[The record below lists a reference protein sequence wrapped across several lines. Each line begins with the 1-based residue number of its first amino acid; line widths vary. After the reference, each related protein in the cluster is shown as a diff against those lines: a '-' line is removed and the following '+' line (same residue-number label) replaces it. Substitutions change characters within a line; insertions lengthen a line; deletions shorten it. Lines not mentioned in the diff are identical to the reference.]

1 MEEGTIAR
9 LLRPMSNTAT
19 RSTTAALVA
28 AFLGWMFDGFE
39 MGLFPLTGRDALKE
53 LLGPN
58 AGTQLNDW
66 FGVIVAMFLVGAATG
81 GVVFGWLGDRIGRVK
96 AMSLSIFTY
105 AIFTGL
111 CGIARNAE
119 EIAIYR
125 FIAALGMGG
134 EWSLGVALV
143 NEIWPGKSRV
153 LVAGLIGAAANVG
166 YLLGGFLSLGLSDVL
181 GAVNGA
187 LLAVGVGV
195 DSVNAL
201 LANNGWRIL
210 MMSGAVPA
218 FLVFFIQIFVGESES
233 WLEEKRKGSTD
244 HWATKDL
251 FGVLIGCAAAM
262 GIVWIWMPKVTQI
275 PTWLAIVGTLIGL
288 AVTLLGYLY
297 PVWRYLGRAESTME
311 FSRMFI
317 IKRMLLGAALAGV
330 ALMGTWGAVQ
340 WAPKW
345 AEELAGNPA
354 LHAKDWAQIW
364 TATGAIISTML
375 AAILS
380 DRFGRRNT
388 YTALCIATIGAA
400 LLFYQTNTAYT
411 NWFLFTGFLLGGISA
426 SFYGFF
432 PLYFPELFPTQVRA
446 TGQGFCF
453 NFGRVLAAIGALQT
467 ATLTAFFDGS
477 FAKAGSTMCGIY
489 AIGIFIVWLCPETKG
504 KALPK

>member
-1 MEEGTIAR
+1 MTSPSAGTAR
-9 LLRPMSNTAT
+9 TF
-19 RSTTAALVA
+19 ALIA

-53 LLGPN
+53 LLGGS
-58 AGTQLNDW
+58 AATELNNW
-66 FGVIVAMFLVGAATG
+66 FGVIMAMFLVGAATG

-111 CGIARNAE
+111 CGIARQAE
-119 EIAIYR
+119 EIAAYR
-125 FIAALGMGG
+125 FIASLGMGG

-143 NEIWPGKSRV
+143 NEVWPGKSRM

-166 YLLGGFLSLGLSDVL
+166 YLLAGFLSLGL
-181 GAVNGA
+181 AGA
-187 LLAVGVGV
+187 LDTVQSSLLACGLSQE
-195 DSVNAL
+195 SVTTM

-218 FLVFFIQIFVGESES
+218 ALVFFIQIFVGESKKWE
-233 WLEEKRKGSTD
+233 EEKARGSTD

-251 FGVLIGCAAAM
+251 FGVLIGCMSALLV
-262 GIVWIWMPKVTQI
+262 VWVWAPKTTATLSI
-275 PTWLAIVGTLIGL
+275 PVSILITITGVL
-288 AVTLLGYLY
+288 VTLLGYMY
-297 PVWRYLGRAESTME
+297 PVWQYLGRAASTDSNA
-311 FSRMFI
+311 SRPFI
-317 IKRMLLGAALAGV
+317 MKRMLLGAGLAGV

-345 AEELAGNPA
+345 AEELAGDPA

-364 TATGAIISTML
+364 TATGAIIFTMV
-375 AAILS
+375 AALMG
-380 DRFGRRNT
+380 DKLGRRIT
-388 YTALCIATIGAA
+388 YTILCIATIGAA
-400 LLFYQTNTAYT
+400 LLFYQTNSSYT
-411 NWFLFTGFLLGGISA
+411 PWFLFTGFLIGGISA

-467 ATLTAFFDGS
+467 ANLMKYFDGS
-477 FAKAGSTMCGIY
+477 FAKAGSVLCFIYLLGI
-489 AIGIFIVWLCPETKG
+489 IIVWFAPETKG
-504 KALPK
+504 RELS

>member
-1 MEEGTIAR
+1 MASNSDSSSTAR
-9 LLRPMSNTAT
+9 
-19 RSTTAALVA
+19 TAALLA

-53 LLGPN
+53 LLAGEA
-58 AGTQLNDW
+58 AGTLNNW
-66 FGVIVAMFLVGAATG
+66 FGVIMAMFLVGAATG

-111 CGIARNAE
+111 CGIAKHAE
-119 EIAIYR
+119 EIAAYR
-125 FIAALGMGG
+125 FIASLGMGG

-143 NEIWPGKSRV
+143 NEVWPGKSRM

-166 YLLGGFLSLGLSDVL
+166 YLLGGFLSLGLASVL
-181 GAVNGA
+181 GTVN
-187 LLAVGVGV
+187 
-195 DSVNAL
+195 NAL
-201 LANNGWRIL
+201 LSVGLGQETVTTLLSNNGWRIL

-218 FLVFFIQIFVGESES
+218 FLVFFIQIFVGESKKWE
-233 WLEEKRKGSTD
+233 EEKAKGSTD

-251 FGVLIGCAAAM
+251 LGVLIGCASAL
-262 GIVWIWMPKVTQI
+262 GIVWVWAPKSITIATPVAILVTV
-275 PTWLAIVGTLIGL
+275 VGLV
-288 AVTLLGYLY
+288 VTLLGYLF
-297 PVWRYLGRAESTME
+297 PVWQYLGRAGSEDPGA
-311 FSRMFI
+311 SRPFI
-317 IKRMLLGAALAGV
+317 IKRMLLGAGLAGV

-364 TATGAIISTML
+364 TATGAIIFTMV
-375 AAILS
+375 AALMG
-380 DRFGRRNT
+380 DRLGRRLT
-388 YTALCIATIGAA
+388 YSILCVATITAA
-400 LLFYQTNTAYT
+400 LLFYQTNSTYT
-411 NWFLFTGFLLGGISA
+411 NWFLFTGFLIGGISA

-467 ATLTAFFDGS
+467 ANLMNYFGGS
-477 FAKAGSTMCGIY
+477 FAKAGSVLCFIYLLGIVV
-489 AIGIFIVWLCPETKG
+489 VWFAPETKG
-504 KALPK
+504 KDLS

>member
-1 MEEGTIAR
+1 MSSPSSNSAR
-9 LLRPMSNTAT
+9 
-19 RSTTAALVA
+19 TAALLA

-53 LLGPN
+53 LLGAEG
-58 AGTQLNDW
+58 AGDLNNW
-66 FGVIVAMFLVGAATG
+66 FGVIMAMVLVGAATG

-111 CGIARNAE
+111 CGVASEAWHV
-119 EIAIYR
+119 AGYR
-125 FIAALGMGG
+125 FVASLGMGG

-143 NEIWPGKSRV
+143 NEVWPGKSRM

-166 YLLGGFLSLGLSDVL
+166 YLLGGFLSLGLSSVL
-181 GAVNGA
+181 GTVNDA
-187 LLAVGVGV
+187 LLAIGLGQQTVTT
-195 DSVNAL
+195 L
-201 LANNGWRIL
+201 LSNNGWRIL

-218 FLVFFIQIFVGESES
+218 FLVFFIQLFVGESKKWE
-233 WLEEKRKGSTD
+233 EEKAKGSTD

-251 FGVLIGCAAAM
+251 LGVLIGCTAAL
-262 GIVWIWMPKVTQI
+262 GIVYVWSPYGSLPIGISVLVTVVG
-275 PTWLAIVGTLIGL
+275 LAITL
-288 AVTLLGYLY
+288 VGYLF
-297 PVWRYLGRAESTME
+297 PVWQYLGRAASENPSHG
-311 FSRMFI
+311 RPFI
-317 IKRMLLGAALAGV
+317 MKRMLLGAGLAGV

-364 TATGAIISTML
+364 TATGAIIFTMV
-375 AAILS
+375 AALMG
-380 DRFGRRNT
+380 DKFGRRIT
-388 YTALCIATIGAA
+388 YTILCVATIGAA
-400 LLFYQTNTAYT
+400 LLFYQTNSSYT
-411 NWFLFTGFLLGGISA
+411 GWFLFTGFLIGGISA

-467 ATLTAFFDGS
+467 ANLMTYFGGS
-477 FAKAGSTMCGIY
+477 FAKAGSVLCSIYLLGIVL
-489 AIGIFIVWLCPETKG
+489 VWFCPETKG
-504 KALPK
+504 KELS